1 MVICQFTKW
10 LEAYPDQR
18 AEQVAKVVVDN
29 FISRFG
35 IPTMIHTDQGA
46 NTTSALFHGV
56 CNLLEIVKT
65 RTSPYHP
72 CSNGQ
77 VERYNRTLLQLIRC
91 HLKSSDKWDE
101 DLPLPTGAIRSLPN
115 RQTGFLPNFL
125 MLGREVTHPADL
137 LVPESGSVG
146 DERLSYAENLGSR
159 LRKAHALVRKH
170 LQVSQK
176 RQKDQYDLQL
186 RQTKYQVGDVV
197 LRRNDSFKKGHSNKL
212 KPSWKGPLLIVE
224 ALSPVLFRVHGPRK
238 TKILH
243 HDLIKKCHDVEL
255 PMWLRRARHKLE
267 EGCLQADSGEDVLWG
282 LTWLFG
288 EDPAVTGSDSLNQG
302 SESELGPEADIQ
314 TEGSVAGDDP
324 EVARSSLNTDKLGY
338 SAKTRIV
345 LTGGRL
351 L

>member
-1 MVICQFTKW
+1 M
-10 LEAYPDQR
+10 
-18 AEQVAKVVVDN
+18 
-29 FISRFG
+29 
-35 IPTMIHTDQGA
+35 
-46 NTTSALFHGV
+46 
-56 CNLLEIVKT
+56 KT
-65 RTSPYHP
+65 RTSPYRP

-101 DLPLPTGAIRSLPN
+101 DLPLLTGAIRSLPN
-115 RQTGFLPNFL
+115 SQTGFSPNFL
-125 MLGREVTHPADL
+125 MLGCEVTHPADF

-146 DERLSYAENLGSR
+146 DERLSYAENLRSR

-197 LRRNDSFKKGHSNKL
+197 LRRNDSSKKGHSSKL

-224 ALSPVLFRVHGPRK
+224 AMLFRVHGPRK

-267 EGCLQADSGEDVLWG
+267 EGCLQADSGEDVLWA
-282 LTWLFG
+282 LNWLFG

-302 SESELGPEADIQ
+302 SELGPEADIQ
-314 TEGSVAGDDP
+314 TEGSVAGDDS
-324 EVARSSLNTDKLGY
+324 EVAGSSLITDKLGY
-338 SAKTRIV
+338 SAKTCIV
-345 LTGGRL
+345 LTGERL